1 MRRVITISYY
11 KTKIRIWR
19 ALDELRSIYKCID
32 HMYYVAFFF
41 ILQDFILQN
50 YITNYSLIKYRLIN
64 NKILNIKK
72 KKKKKYILRIL
83 FTNKYYTLASAAGA
97 V

>member
-1 MRRVITISYY
+1 
-11 KTKIRIWR
+11 
-19 ALDELRSIYKCID
+19 
-32 HMYYVAFFF
+32 MYYVAFFF

-72 KKKKKYILRIL
+72 KKKKKNTYYAYYLQTSIIHWPQQLVQSSWRSL
-83 FTNKYYTLASAAGA
+83 TFTPARRSMMATGWA
-97 V
+97 